1 MADVY
6 FKKAYRDD
14 EDPEVIFASELDG
27 TNNLAAL
34 RVRGEWKDA
43 PEMTF
48 GDLED
53 RYRKIDDPAE
63 VDRLV
68 AEAKKAL
75 GR

>member
-6 FKKAYRDD
+6 FKGIPGRRRSGGD
-14 EDPEVIFASELDG
+14 FASELG
-27 TNNLAAL
+27 SATTLAAL

-53 RYRKIDDPAE
+53 RYRKIDSPAE